1 MSDHFVKNSGSDPAG
16 RADRLA
22 RVDWDRLRAELFAEA
37 AEPLT
42 TSRRLAELIAAA
54 IRASELVPGSRLR
67 ETELAAALGA
77 SRTPLRE
84 ALQGL
89 RQQGLVEHDNEGGLR
104 VRVLS
109 WRDVTELY
117 ELRASLEGMSA
128 RLAARNASAAEA
140 ELIAQLNAT
149 EQERMR
155 AAAPPQ
161 ELAQLNHAFHQAIL
175 NGARNAF
182 LQNCLTQQNQILSL
196 LGPTAFSLPD
206 RLTAISDE
214 HQAVCTA
221 ILNRDE
227 AGAAQ
232 VMEQH
237 LHNALTARLGLL
249 SEQITAKDD

>member
-1 MSDHFVKNSGSDPAG
+1 MSDHVVKNSGPGPAG
-16 RADRLA
+16 RSVQLA

-37 AEPLT
+37 TEPLT
-42 TSRRLAELIAAA
+42 TSKRLAELIAAA
-54 IRASELVPGSRLR
+54 IRASDLLPGSRLR

-89 RQQGLVEHDNEGGLR
+89 KQQGLVEHDHEGGLR

-109 WRDVTELY
+109 WRDVSELY

-128 RLAARNASAAEA
+128 RLAARNASAAEC
-140 ELIAQLNAT
+140 ELISRLNIT
-149 EQERMR
+149 EQDRMK
-155 AAAPPQ
+155 AAAPAQ

-175 NGARNAF
+175 NAARNAF

-196 LGPTAFSLPD
+196 LGPTAYSLPD
-206 RLTAISDE
+206 RLAAISEE
-214 HQAVCTA
+214 HQAVCSA
-221 ILNRDE
+221 IVNRDE
-227 AGAAQ
+227 GRAAQ
-232 VMEQH
+232 AMEQH
-237 LHNALTARLGLL
+237 LHNALTVRLGLL

>member
-1 MSDHFVKNSGSDPAG
+1 M
-16 RADRLA
+16 
-22 RVDWDRLRAELFAEA
+22 
-37 AEPLT
+37 
-42 TSRRLAELIAAA
+42 
-54 IRASELVPGSRLR
+54 
-67 ETELAAALGA
+67 
-77 SRTPLRE
+77 RE

-128 RLAARNASAAEA
+128 RLAARNALAAEA

-196 LGPTAFSLPD
+196 LGPTAYSLPD
-206 RLTAISDE
+206 RLAAISDE

-221 ILNRDE
+221 IPNRDE